1 MPEGKVYEIPKPGL
15 KWFQD
20 KLTKLGKRA
29 EKLVGEK
36 LTFMVV
42 GYHREEDKNSKF
54 YNEQIMEVF
63 VAFPEPKLNGWQ
75 FAARIDHANEVGNV
89 VRTVGD
95 IDLPEIYR
103 NREPICDH
111 CNFKRKR
118 RDSFVVFHEE
128 TQEFKQV
135 GTNCLKD
142 FLGHGDAEKW
152 AKVAEMIASI
162 GELHRSARG
171 IGYAGMEDRRWFNVE
186 DYCAAAAQAVL
197 DYGWVSRKIADE
209 KSISSTASRAW
220 HYFHERHEHH
230 VTDAARELAEKAL
243 EAARAY
249 NDKPQMNDYEHNCWV
264 IASTDAMEA
273 RSAGIAASIVGVY
286 YMRNRPRTDAPTGT
300 SEFQGLVGAKLECN
314 VTLTGVFDGE
324 FSVRHTFVDDAGNN
338 YVWFATSEN
347 LGRYRGRKL
356 RIKGTVKAHNEFRGV
371 KQTLINRVKVIE
383 VFDDEGIPQS
393 SKQCPLYV

>member
-1 MPEGKVYEIPKPGL
+1 VPEGKVYEIPKPGL

-54 YNEQIMEVF
+54 YNEQIIEVF
-63 VAFPEPKLNGWQ
+63 VAFPEPKLNGWT
-75 FAARIDHANEVGNV
+75 FAARIDHANEVGNI

-95 IDLPEIYR
+95 IELPEIYR
-103 NREPICDH
+103 HREPICDH
-111 CNFKRKR
+111 CGYKRKR

-128 TQEFKQV
+128 TQEYKQV
-135 GTNCLKD
+135 GTSCLKD

-162 GELHRSARG
+162 GEIHRTGCG
-171 IGYAGMEDRRWFNVE
+171 IYSSELEDRRWFNV
-186 DYCAAAAQAVL
+186 DDFCAAAAQAVL
-197 DYGWVSRKIADE
+197 DYGWTSRKAAE
-209 KSISSTASRAW
+209 QGGRTSTASRTW
-220 HYFHERHEHH
+220 HYMH
-230 VTDAARELAEKAL
+230 DAHAPQITEEARDLAEKAL

-249 NDKPQMNDYEHNCWV
+249 RDKPDMNDYEHNCWV

-286 YMRNRPRTDAPTGT
+286 YMKNQARKAAPKGP
-300 SEFQGLVGAKLECN
+300 SSYQGMIGQKVEINAM
-314 VTLTGVFDGE
+314 LTGVFAGE
-324 FSVRHTFVDDAGNN
+324 FSTTHKFVDDAGNH
-338 YVWFATSEN
+338 YVWFASSEN
-347 LGRYRGRKL
+347 LGRYRGRRL
-356 RIKGTVKAHNEFRGV
+356 RIKGTIKAHQEFRGV
-371 KQTLINRVKVIE
+371 KQTQLSRCKLIE
-383 VFDDEGIPQS
+383 VFDEAGVPQS
-393 SKQCPLYV
+393 AKLTNVLV

>member
-15 KWFQD
+15 KWFQE

-42 GYHREEDKNSKF
+42 GYHREENKDSKF

-63 VAFPEPKLNGWQ
+63 VAFPEPKLNGWT

-89 VRTVGD
+89 VRPVGD
-95 IDLPEIYR
+95 IFLPEIYR
-103 NREPICDH
+103 HREPICDH
-111 CNFKRKR
+111 CGYKRKR

-128 TQEFKQV
+128 TNEYKQV
-135 GTNCLKD
+135 GTSCLKD

-162 GELHRSARG
+162 GELQRTGYG
-171 IGYAGMEDRRWFNVE
+171 IGYRGMEDRRRFNTE
-186 DYCAAAAQAVL
+186 DFCSAAAQAVL
-197 DYGWVSRKIADE
+197 DYGWTSRKSAE
-209 KSISSTASRAW
+209 QGGHTSTASRAW
-220 HYFHERHEHH
+220 HYLHDKHFGHI
-230 VTDAARELAEKAL
+230 TDKARELAEKAL

-249 NDKPQMNDYEHNCWV
+249 RDKPEMNDYEHNCWV

-286 YMRNRPRTDAPTGT
+286 YMRNQAHKAAPKGP
-300 SEFQGLVGAKLECN
+300 SEHQGMLGQKVEVN
-314 VTLTGVFDGE
+314 VMLTGVFAGE
-324 FSVRHTFVDDAGNN
+324 FSTTHKFVDDAGNH
-338 YVWFATSEN
+338 YVWFASAEN
-347 LGRYRGRKL
+347 LGRYRGRRL
-356 RIKGTVKAHNEFRGV
+356 RLKGTIKSHTEFRGV
-371 KQTLINRVKVIE
+371 KQTQLCRCKVIE
-383 VFDDEGIPQS
+383 VFDDTGVPQS
-393 SKQCPLYV
+393 TKLAGVLV